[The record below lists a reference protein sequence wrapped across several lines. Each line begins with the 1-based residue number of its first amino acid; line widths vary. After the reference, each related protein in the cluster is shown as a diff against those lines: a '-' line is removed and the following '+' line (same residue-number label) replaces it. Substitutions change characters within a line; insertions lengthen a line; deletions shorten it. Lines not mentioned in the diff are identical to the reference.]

1 MLSFPYHRMI
11 FDLQRFSTHD
21 GPGIRTVVFFK
32 GCSLRCAWCANP
44 ESQSFEAEIL
54 HNSLRCI
61 DCRACLA
68 PAFGGLLQPVEG
80 GGVRVERS
88 RPASAGPV
96 EACPSLALRLAGREM
111 TPAEIV
117 AEVLRDAPF
126 FEKSGGGAT
135 LSGGEP
141 LSSPRLALA
150 VARSLL
156 AAGLTVAIET
166 CLAFGPEALEPF
178 LGLPLLWLADLKQVD
193 ARRFAAGTGG
203 ELGPVLANLAT
214 LAASG
219 AELELR
225 IPVIPGFNAD
235 AASMDAIL
243 AFAAALPN
251 PGGLPR
257 RLDFL
262 PYHELALGKYAMLDR
277 DYPWPRSPGPER
289 RDLERMGA
297 RARDLGFTTSTGG

>member
-1 MLSFPYHRMI
+1 MI

-44 ESQSFEAEIL
+44 ESQDFAPEIL

-61 DCRACLA
+61 DCHACLDA
-68 PAFGGLLQPVEG
+68 SFGGLLQPVEG
-80 GGVRVERS
+80 GGVRVDRS
-88 RPASAGPV
+88 RSASAGPV

-111 TPAEIV
+111 RAEEIV
-117 AEVLRDAPF
+117 AEVLKDAPF
-126 FEKSGGGAT
+126 FGKSGGGAT

-141 LSSPRLALA
+141 LSSPRLALE

-156 AAGLTVAIET
+156 AAGVRVAIET
-166 CLAFGPEALEPF
+166 CLAFGADALAPF
-178 LGLPLLWLADLKQVD
+178 LGLPLLWLADLKHVD

-225 IPVIPGFNAD
+225 IPVVPGFNAD
-235 AASMDAIL
+235 DSSMGAIL

-277 DYPWPRSPGPER
+277 DYPWPRSPGPDR
-289 RDLERMGA
+289 RDLERWSA